1 MPFFLFEMY
10 RMEENL
16 VYYQLFILLVVSGS
30 LNVNHLYRGVTT
42 LSIEDYLNTHH
53 TLYPAGSR
61 VSPTVPGGRGWGG
74 GGAGYIANTTHRSRV
89 PKRNPNFGAFLY
101 ILIKYLYYT
110 LKSTFKLTSY
120 GLYTVVMCNFRKVK
134 L

>member
-1 MPFFLFEMY
+1 
-10 RMEENL
+10 MEENL

-61 VSPTVPGGRGWGG
+61 VSPTVPGGGG
-74 GGAGYIANTTHRSRV
+74 GVEGGGLHSKYHPSIPS
-89 PKRNPNFGAFLY
+89 PK
-101 ILIKYLYYT
+101 T
-110 LKSTFKLTSY
+110 KSKLWGVFIHFNKVSV
-120 GLYTVVMCNFRKVK
+120 LYTEIDLQTNIAWSIHCCDV
-134 L
+134 